1 VEDIQIDLNHH
12 RAPLNER
19 DGSVAGFDLNQATL
33 VPQTFAVTG
42 MTCSACVNSVERSLN
57 SIPGVSAS
65 VNFASETVHI
75 LAPSEVKAEVIIKAV
90 KAAGYSA
97 VLLKDRSDPALHRKG
112 AARALF
118 FAILF
123 AVPTIAISMVMSW
136 HDSVGNWLFDLFTS
150 NNWTM
155 PPHADHHF
163 ASWLALLLT
172 TPLILIVAFPI
183 HRAAIRNF
191 FHPTMDSLI
200 SLGSLSAYIWSI
212 YATYSGN
219 GDVYTEV
226 AAGVL
231 LFVILGRYLE
241 SRAKRSASSALST
254 LLALGE
260 KEVTVLRSGSEV
272 LIPISHLN
280 VGDEFVVKPGSRI
293 ATDGIVI
300 SGTSTVDNSLITGE
314 NLPIDINPGD
324 HVIGSA
330 LNNNGRIIVRA
341 TRVGSDTEMARITS
355 MVVTAQ
361 ASKSPIQESADRIA
375 SVFVPAVTTLAIA
388 TYLFWYYVEGKTLT
402 FSISTAITVL
412 VIACPCALGL
422 ATPVAL
428 LVASGRGALRGIV
441 IRQPRVLSAAR
452 EVDVVL
458 LDKTGTLTDGQ
469 MQVRDVVI
477 PVSAQKILGSSF
489 EGVLDEKRVL
499 SLAMAL
505 ESQNDHPVAKAIVQ
519 YCTAR
524 SAEKLAISD
533 FTQTPGAGVAARVS
547 AFGKT
552 MVVIIGSPESVGH
565 SAVALDPELAQAIT
579 SAKSASYTTSLLA
592 VDGVAIALFATGD
605 VIKSDAR
612 ETLAAL
618 RERGIESWL
627 VTGDHQ
633 ESALQIASQVGIS
646 PEYVIASAS
655 PEAKIS
661 KVQEL
666 QGQGHKVMMVGDGVN
681 DAAALAQADLS
692 IAMGT
697 GTDTAI
703 STADITLMRPQLM
716 GVIDSLDLSKKTLR
730 TIKTNLGWAFAYN
743 TIGLPIAAMGLMS
756 PMYAAGAMALSSL
769 FVVTNSLRIR

>member
-1 VEDIQIDLNHH
+1 
-12 RAPLNER
+12 
-19 DGSVAGFDLNQATL
+19 
-33 VPQTFAVTG
+33 
-42 MTCSACVNSVERSLN
+42 
-57 SIPGVSAS
+57 
-65 VNFASETVHI
+65 
-75 LAPSEVKAEVIIKAV
+75 
-90 KAAGYSA
+90 
-97 VLLKDRSDPALHRKG
+97 
-112 AARALF
+112 
-118 FAILF
+118 
-123 AVPTIAISMVMSW
+123 
-136 HDSVGNWLFDLFTS
+136 
-150 NNWTM
+150 
-155 PPHADHHF
+155 
-163 ASWLALLLT
+163 
-172 TPLILIVAFPI
+172 
-183 HRAAIRNF
+183 
-191 FHPTMDSLI
+191 
-200 SLGSLSAYIWSI
+200 
-212 YATYSGN
+212 
-219 GDVYTEV
+219 
-226 AAGVL
+226 
-231 LFVILGRYLE
+231 
-241 SRAKRSASSALST
+241 
-254 LLALGE
+254 
-260 KEVTVLRSGSEV
+260 
-272 LIPISHLN
+272 
-280 VGDEFVVKPGSRI
+280 
-293 ATDGIVI
+293 
-300 SGTSTVDNSLITGE
+300 
-314 NLPIDINPGD
+314 
-324 HVIGSA
+324 
-330 LNNNGRIIVRA
+330 
-341 TRVGSDTEMARITS
+341 

-375 SVFVPAVTTLAIA
+375 SVFVPAVTTLAVA

-489 EGVLDEKRVL
+489 EGVLNEKRVL

-565 SAVALDPELAQAIT
+565 SAVALDPDLAQAIA

-627 VTGDHQ
+627 LTGDHE

-756 PMYAAGAMALSSL
+756 PMYAAAAMALSSL